1 MLGLLWAAS
10 SFSTNS
16 STASIEDEARSRPYN
31 KDVVQITLLHDG
43 GGHKYEITCSNM
55 IYMIW

>member
-16 STASIEDEARSRPYN
+16 LTASVEDEAGSRPYN
-31 KDVVQITLLHDG
+31 EDVVQITIIHD
-43 GGHKYEITCSNM
+43 GGHKYETECSNM
-55 IYMIW
+55 ICMI